1 MDDQTID
8 LEKIL
13 YWVITMESSLLVMLF
28 LLIIAIIG
36 KSHLVAMGCCILM
49 AIKFSGLDKML
60 FPFLELKGL
69 KIGLLILMV
78 YILLPLAKGN
88 VNVRDVK
95 FSFTTLPGVLALIG
109 GALATHLNNEG
120 IKLMKTMPEIIF
132 GMTIGTILGT
142 VFFRGIPCGPVMAA
156 AVTAI
161 MLEIYSLF

>member
-1 MDDQTID
+1 MDTSMFV
-8 LEKIL
+8 L
-13 YWVITMESSLLVMLF
+13 LF

-49 AIKFSGLDKML
+49 VIKFSGLDELL
-60 FPFLELKGL
+60 FPLLESRGL

-78 YILLPLAKGN
+78 YILLPLARGRITIKE
-88 VNVRDVK
+88 VK
-95 FSFTTLPGVLALIG
+95 YSFTTLPGVLAFIG

-142 VFFRGIPCGPVMAA
+142 VFFQGIPCGPVMAA

-161 MLEIYSLF
+161 MLSIYSLF